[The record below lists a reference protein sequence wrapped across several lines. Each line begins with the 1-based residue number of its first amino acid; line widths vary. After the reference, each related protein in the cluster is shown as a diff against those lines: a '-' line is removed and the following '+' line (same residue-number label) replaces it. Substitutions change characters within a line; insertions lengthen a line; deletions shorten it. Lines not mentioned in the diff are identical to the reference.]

1 MPSNSRRFT
10 NVYEVSDSTAD
21 ELWSEVTADG
31 GSSNYRQIPEVSV
44 SKYSE
49 AVTSCEDEQLESSRG
64 AQEDEHVENTNGP
77 QDDDDDFS
85 PGQSPDFGFND
96 LNEDS
101 DPVVLTSSR
110 QHFTGRLIKRNVDH
124 YDASEDSDPVVIF
137 PSRKRFAG
145 RLCRSHVP
153 SSDDNVDEVTS
164 STDEKLSVD
173 SLGIDER
180 RIDALLHLA
189 VTSEPSIPIFAASV
203 TPKGCNRFPVFET
216 RLHEYLE
223 GYMKLST
230 ANFDITETNHKVLH
244 ALSIETWQELISEMT
259 LPGTKHLLS
268 QAQAP
273 TVAEWM
279 SLPPIAG
286 SWNPGAYIG
295 VIITDRA
302 LHDGH
307 DFIYVGSASSPGKGL
322 ASRTNQHLDPDY
334 RENAKRKAY
343 NYHYMVVDQPGRG
356 RVEYF
361 RKLAETRFRL
371 RTADHVNSVRAQ
383 CNVVEQILSSWA
395 KSEMSNNETRYRSVQ
410 RFTPWETTEYYGTN
424 SRPPFKQDF
433 TVTQSERNPITPEE
447 AHQRDIDRRRNWRA
461 NQSERER
468 QYGAALLRDY
478 HRRVRLV
485 EQDMM
490 TRGATEE
497 EVQAFRKDERA
508 AARERRLQEQLDP
521 GRGGATTVPEH
532 LELRPIRPRVKRG
545 QACKRC
551 RIEKARCDG
560 GSPCSRCVGQ
570 DEVCEPQELKPRKKN
585 S

>member
-1 MPSNSRRFT
+1 MH
-10 NVYEVSDSTAD
+10 
-21 ELWSEVTADG
+21 L
-31 GSSNYRQIPEVSV
+31 
-44 SKYSE
+44 
-49 AVTSCEDEQLESSRG
+49 
-64 AQEDEHVENTNGP
+64 GP
-77 QDDDDDFS
+77 QVVGRNPDLDFDDLS
-85 PGQSPDFGFND
+85 
-96 LNEDS
+96 EDS
-101 DPVVLTSSR
+101 DPVVPRSSR
-110 QHFTGRLIKRNVDH
+110 RHSIGRLGKRDVVVDV
-124 YDASEDSDPVVIF
+124 ASEDSDPVVVL

-145 RLCRSHVP
+145 RLRRSHVP
-153 SSDDNVDEVTS
+153 GSDDNFDDVAS
-164 STDEKLSVD
+164 STDETLPID
-173 SLGIDER
+173 SLLVDER
-180 RIDALLHLA
+180 RIDAQLHLA
-189 VTSEPSIPIFAASV
+189 VTSEHSIPTFAASV
-203 TPKGCNRFPVFET
+203 NPKGCNRFPVFET

-295 VIITDRA
+295 VTVTDRA
-302 LHDGH
+302 LHEGH

-334 RENAKRKAY
+334 RENAKKKAY
-343 NYHYMVVDQPGRG
+343 NYHYIVVDQPGRG

-371 RTADHVNSVRAQ
+371 RTADHINSIRAQ

-395 KSEMSNNETRYRSVQ
+395 KSEISSNETRYRSVK
-410 RFTPWETTEYYGTN
+410 RFTPWESTEYYGTN

-433 TVTQSERNPITPEE
+433 TVTNSERNPITPEE

-468 QYGAALLRDY
+468 QYEAALLRDY
-478 HRRVRLV
+478 HRRVRMV
-485 EQDMM
+485 EQDMI

-508 AARERRLQEQLDP
+508 AARERRLQEQLHP
-521 GRGGATTVPEH
+521 GSRNVTTVPEH
-532 LELRPIRPRVKRG
+532 LELRPIHPRVKRG

-560 GSPCSRCVGQ
+560 ESPCSRCVGR
-570 DEVCEPQELKPRKKN
+570 DEVCEPQVLKPSKSK
-585 S
+585 SS

>member
-1 MPSNSRRFT
+1 M
-10 NVYEVSDSTAD
+10 E
-21 ELWSEVTADG
+21 
-31 GSSNYRQIPEVSV
+31 
-44 SKYSE
+44 
-49 AVTSCEDEQLESSRG
+49 TSIG
-64 AQEDEHVENTNGP
+64 AQRDEPVAKTNGP
-77 QDDDDDFS
+77 QDDDDHVS
-85 PGQSPDFGFND
+85 SLYRPVHLGPQGVGRNPD
-96 LNEDS
+96 LNLDDLSEDS
-101 DPVVLTSSR
+101 DPVVPRSSR
-110 QHFTGRLIKRNVDH
+110 RRFTGRLVKRDVDH
-124 YDASEDSDPVVIF
+124 YAASEDSDPVIVL

-145 RLCRSHVP
+145 RLCRSLVHG
-153 SSDDNVDEVTS
+153 SDDNVDDVAS
-164 STDEKLSVD
+164 STDEKLSHD
-173 SLGIDER
+173 SLGIDEP

-189 VTSEPSIPIFAASV
+189 VISEHSIPTLAASFN
-203 TPKGCNRFPVFET
+203 PKGCNRFPVFET

-230 ANFDITETNHKVLH
+230 ANFDITETNYKVLH

-295 VIITDRA
+295 VIVTDRA
-302 LHDGH
+302 LHEGH

-334 RENAKRKAY
+334 RENAKKKAY
-343 NYHYMVVDQPGRG
+343 NYHYIVVDQPGRG

-371 RTADHVNSVRAQ
+371 RTADHINSIRAQ
-383 CNVVEQILSSWA
+383 CNVAEQILSSWA
-395 KSEMSNNETRYRSVQ
+395 KSEISNNETRYRSVK
-410 RFTPWETTEYYGTN
+410 RFTPWESTEYYGTN

-433 TVTQSERNPITPEE
+433 TVTNSERNPITPEE

-468 QYGAALLRDY
+468 QYEAALLRDY
-478 HRRVRLV
+478 HRRVRMV

-497 EVQAFRKDERA
+497 EVQAFRKDERE
-508 AARERRLQEQLDP
+508 AARERRLQGQLDP
-521 GRGGATTVPEH
+521 DVTTVPEH
-532 LELRPIRPRVKRG
+532 LELRPIHPRVKRG

-551 RIEKARCDG
+551 RFEKARCNG
-560 GSPCSRCVGQ
+560 ESPCSRCVGR
-570 DEVCEPQELKPRKKN
+570 DEVCEPQVLKPSKSK
-585 S
+585 SS